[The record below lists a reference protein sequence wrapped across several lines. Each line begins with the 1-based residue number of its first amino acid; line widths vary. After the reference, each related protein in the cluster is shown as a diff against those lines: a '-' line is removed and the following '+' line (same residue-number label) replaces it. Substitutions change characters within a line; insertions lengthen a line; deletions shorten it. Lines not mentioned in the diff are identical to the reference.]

1 MTYRATQ
8 CEVQNKPGSSLS
20 ISVDPES
27 AGTTFFLIEQDND
40 VVIVTLDALS
50 DLFEAASLLWSKK

>member
-1 MTYRATQ
+1 MAYRATQ
-8 CEVQNKPGSSLS
+8 YEVQNKPGVSLR

-27 AGTTFFLIEQDND
+27 AGTTFFLVEQDD
-40 VVIVTLDALS
+40 EVVIVTLDALR